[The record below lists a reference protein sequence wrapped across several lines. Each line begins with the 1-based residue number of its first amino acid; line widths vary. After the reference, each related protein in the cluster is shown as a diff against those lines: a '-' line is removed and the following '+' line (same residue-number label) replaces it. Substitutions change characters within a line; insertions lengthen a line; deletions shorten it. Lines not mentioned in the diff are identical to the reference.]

1 MKYNLSDSLENPS
14 SLKSGDPIQL
24 PPVLKG
30 GWPIIGHL
38 PEFMHDKGAL
48 FYKGYQEL
56 GNVFTVKIPK
66 PIVVVT
72 GSEHHQ
78 WFYNE
83 TDKSLNIAKGY
94 EILKYAIGEIF
105 LTASKEQYK
114 KHRIF
119 LPIIFGRER
128 SLGYLNAMNYEVD
141 VWLDRLGES
150 GEMDIMDEMRLVT
163 RCIAGHA
170 FAGANFRDE
179 LGSEFWEAYSD
190 IAKSVSIILPPD
202 WPLPRY
208 KRRDRARAKIRNI
221 LGRLCQQRRQAPE
234 AYDDVISLL
243 LNTPLDD
250 GTYLDDQKAAD
261 LWLGLIFA
269 GNDTTARQAAW
280 CVLLTLQH
288 PNILARLQTEVEV
301 LNDSMDAMSFRS
313 LPLTFQVIDET
324 VRLKPSADMLLRVT
338 EQEVQVGD
346 YQIPAGW
353 RVVIAAGSSHY
364 LESKFSNPP
373 LFDPDRFSKERSEG
387 KDQYAIM
394 GFGGG
399 GRKCPGMN
407 FAKSEMAIILAK
419 LLRNYDLTLLT
430 PNPKT
435 ISVLGGAPRPSPTRI
450 SYQRKRSPVHPMQLN

>member
-1 MKYNLSDSLENPS
+1 MLKLPNLLNGE
-14 SLKSGDPIQL
+14 
-24 PPVLKG
+24 
-30 GWPIIGHL
+30 WPIVGHL
-38 PEFMHDKGAL
+38 PQFMRDKGTL
-48 FYKGYQEL
+48 FYKGYQDL
-56 GNVFTVKIPK
+56 GDVFTVKIPE
-66 PIVVVT
+66 PMVVVT
-72 GSEHHQ
+72 GSKHHQ

-83 TDKSLNIAKGY
+83 TDKSLSVAKGY
-94 EILKYAIGEIF
+94 SILKYAIGEVF

-114 KHRIF
+114 KHRFF

-128 SLGYLNAMNYEVD
+128 SSVYLSVINYEVD

-150 GEMDIMDEMRLVT
+150 GEMDIMEEMRLVT
-163 RCIAGHA
+163 RSVAGHA
-170 FAGANFRDE
+170 FAGANFRNE
-179 LGSEFWEAYSD
+179 IGPEFWKAYLD
-190 IAKSVSIILPPD
+190 IAQSLSVILPPD

-208 KRRDRARAKIRNI
+208 RRRDRAKVKIRNI
-221 LGRLCQQRRQAPE
+221 LGRLCQQRRQAPD

-250 GTYLDDQKAAD
+250 GTYINEQEVAD

-288 PNILARLQTEVEV
+288 PSILARLQTEVEV
-301 LNDSMDAMSFRS
+301 LNDNIDAISLRS
-313 LPLTFQVIDET
+313 LALTFQVIDET

-338 EQEVQVGD
+338 EREVQVGD

-353 RVVIAAGSSHY
+353 RVIIAAGSSHY
-364 LESKFSNPP
+364 LESKFSNPSA
-373 LFDPDRFSKERSEG
+373 FDPDRFSKERDEG

-399 GRKCPGMN
+399 VRKCPGMN
-407 FAKSEMAIILAK
+407 FAKTEIAIVLAK

-430 PNPKT
+430 PNPRT

-450 SYQRKRSPVHPMQLN
+450 SYQRKRSQVHPRQSN